1 MVQRVSTVAF
11 EGIEARAVDVQVQV
25 APGLPAF
32 AIVGLPDKAVSE
44 ARERVR
50 SALIASGPARRITV
64 NLAPADLPK
73 EGSHYDLPIALGLIA
88 AIGAIPSDAL
98 SGFTVL
104 GELGLDGSIAPVAG
118 VLPAA
123 IGANSRDEGLIC
135 PAACGSEAAW
145 ASPDIQIIAAKSLI
159 QIANHFKGTQVL
171 SRPQPKVHE
180 REETLPD
187 LRDIKGQESAKRA
200 LEIAA
205 AGGHHLLMIGSP
217 GAGKS
222 MLAARLPSILPPL
235 SPSELLEVS
244 MIAREE
250 TLPDLRDI
258 KGQESAKRALEIAAA
273 GGHHLLMIGSPGAGK
288 SMLAARLP
296 SILPPLS
303 PSELLE
309 VSMIASVAGEI
320 RDGALTARRP
330 FRSPHHSASMAALTG
345 GGMRAKPGEISLA
358 HQGVL
363 FLDELP
369 EFDPRV
375 LDSLRQPLENGEVS
389 VSRANHR
396 VTYPARFML
405 VAAMNPCRC
414 GHAYEPGYSCKR
426 GQLDRCTSDYQVRIS
441 GPLMDR
447 IDLRIEV
454 PAVTAADLILPPP
467 SEGSAE
473 VAARVAA
480 ARDIQL
486 ARYAAAGMPHVRTNA
501 EAPASLLD
509 TIAQPDA
516 HGTKLLRDA
525 AETMKLTAR
534 GYHRVLR
541 VARTL
546 ADLDG
551 AEKIGRL
558 HLAEALSYRALAE
571 DLRRAA

>member
-25 APGLPAF
+25 VPGLPNF
-32 AIVGLPDKAVSE
+32 LIVGLPDKAVSE

-50 SALIASGPARRITV
+50 AALVASGLALPARRIIV
-64 NLAPADLPK
+64 NLAPADVPK
-73 EGSHYDLPIALGLIA
+73 EGSHYDLPIALGLMG
-88 AIGAIPSDAL
+88 AIGAIPHDAL
-98 SGFTVL
+98 AGFTVL

-123 IGANSRDEGLIC
+123 IGANSREEGLIC
-135 PAACGSEAAW
+135 PAACGPEAAW
-145 ASPDIQIIAAKSLI
+145 ASPDIQNIAASSLI
-159 QIANHFKGTQVL
+159 QIANHFKGTQLL

-180 REETLPD
+180 REATGLD

-217 GAGKS
+217 GSGKS

-235 SPSELLEVS
+235 SP
-244 MIAREE
+244 A
-250 TLPDLRDI
+250 
-258 KGQESAKRALEIAAA
+258 
-273 GGHHLLMIGSPGAGK
+273 
-288 SMLAARLP
+288 
-296 SILPPLS
+296 
-303 PSELLE
+303 ELLE

-320 RDGALTARRP
+320 EGGALTARRP
-330 FRSPHHSASMAALTG
+330 FRSPHHSGSMAALTG

-375 LDSLRQPLENGEVS
+375 LDSLRQPMENGEVA

-414 GHAYEPGYSCKR
+414 GHAYEPGYACKR
-426 GQLDRCTSDYQVRIS
+426 SRSDRCTADYQMRIS

-467 SEGSAE
+467 AEGSVE

-480 ARDIQL
+480 ARAVQL
-486 ARYAAAGMPHVRTNA
+486 GRYAAAGLPHIRTNA
-501 EAPASLLD
+501 EAPASVLD
-509 TIAQPDA
+509 AIAQPDA
-516 HGTKLLRDA
+516 HGLALLRDA
-525 AETMKLTAR
+525 AETMRLSAR

-571 DLRRAA
+571 DLKHAAA